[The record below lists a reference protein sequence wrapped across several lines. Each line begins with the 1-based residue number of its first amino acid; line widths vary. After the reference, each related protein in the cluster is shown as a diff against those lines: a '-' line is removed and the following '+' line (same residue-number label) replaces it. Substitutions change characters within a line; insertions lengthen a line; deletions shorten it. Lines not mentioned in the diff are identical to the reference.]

1 MTEFAV
7 TYEFQNSKVMTIIIA
22 DNSDEA
28 TIKANEQ
35 LVINGAKDF
44 VLTVDKGT
52 IDWIK
57 NNMGDNLH
65 KKFASEVKGLDD
77 SKGIVEAYANAYN
90 NKDADGDISHPT
102 SFVKTVADSFKKIRV
117 YKNHD
122 TSLMI
127 GVPKEINAQDPYGLF
142 TVTQFNMNTDLGKDM
157 YHDVKLVTDNGQ
169 EADLSIGYRVIRR
182 DAKNKNMIMEYALK
196 EYSFL
201 TSWGANSMAIAT
213 GVKSLDSVESLMA
226 HLTKMYNLPYSDSRL
241 IKVEQI
247 LKALTEA
254 PDDSTLN
261 DEPQAIEIIKSFTN
275 SLITK

>member
-261 DEPQAIEIIKSFTN
+261 DE
-275 SLITK
+275 